1 MICGRRNLPRAGTQ
15 QLNNFHQIS
24 TKNSFKQMLFINVK
38 HFNKLK
44 NKITIKNSILKIS
57 QFWLFPLLEF
67 FFDSITAVRCK

>member
-1 MICGRRNLPRAGTQ
+1 
-15 QLNNFHQIS
+15 
-24 TKNSFKQMLFINVK
+24 MLFINVK

-67 FFDSITAVRCK
+67 FFDSITAVRCKWNISQIIKNWHVTFWTK

>member
-1 MICGRRNLPRAGTQ
+1 
-15 QLNNFHQIS
+15 
-24 TKNSFKQMLFINVK
+24 MLFINVK

-44 NKITIKNSILKIS
+44 NKITVKNSILKIS